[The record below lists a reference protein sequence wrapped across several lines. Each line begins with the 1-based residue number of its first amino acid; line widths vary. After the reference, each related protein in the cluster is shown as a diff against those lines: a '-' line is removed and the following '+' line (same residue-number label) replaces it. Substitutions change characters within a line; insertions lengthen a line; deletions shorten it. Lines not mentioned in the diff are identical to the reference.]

1 VAVRGP
7 LTRSCSRCLYNFDI
21 LLHYTFHAYPSHHDS
36 FDRIRLT
43 IRNPNSSRSLIAT
56 FKIRSIISNTQ
67 MSSTLPKYVQAQ
79 GSSSA
84 TGSSSDQRGDGDSRQ
99 RCIDFLSTYRQLPDD
114 FLRIPAS
121 YYPNPP
127 EQSMAIPGSFSDG
140 TPLVDMIDISV
151 VEAQLVKNYGLLRMD
166 LYCKIRVGHYVAE
179 TATCQNGARNPRWDG
194 SGVYQFALKPGID
207 SFHLEIYDEKQFSND
222 EKIAWLHESIPAEIF
237 QGVTVERWFPLS
249 GRLGHQKEG
258 SILLVLSH
266 KRVPLRTSNFGRA
279 IQHHPDSMPMFL
291 PPPSGQPHLIG
302 GRPTVLPVDPNIP
315 TYTLPQQPP
324 TSGGFGVVPQQQQPQ
339 EPRTASEEDINQLSE
354 MFPSIDKSI
363 IKSVL
368 ENHNLDKEGAISAL
382 LAMG

>member
-1 VAVRGP
+1 M
-7 LTRSCSRCLYNFDI
+7 S
-21 LLHYTFHAYPSHHDS
+21 
-36 FDRIRLT
+36 
-43 IRNPNSSRSLIAT
+43 
-56 FKIRSIISNTQ
+56 
-67 MSSTLPKYVQAQ
+67 SSTLPKYVQAQ
-79 GSSSA
+79 NSGQASGSTS
-84 TGSSSDQRGDGDSRQ
+84 GQPNDIKQ
-99 RCIDFLSTYRQLPDD
+99 RCRQFIETYRQLPDD
-114 FLRIPAS
+114 FLRIPPT
-121 YYPNPP
+121 YYPTPP
-127 EQSMAIPGSFSDG
+127 EQSLAIPGNFSDG

-207 SFHLEIYDEKQFSND
+207 SFHLEIYDEKQFSSD
-222 EKIAWLHESIPAEIF
+222 EKIAWLHEPIPPEIY

-249 GRLGHQKEG
+249 GRLGPQKEG

-266 KRVPLRTSNFGRA
+266 KRVPLRTSNFGRTM

-291 PPPSGQPHLIG
+291 PPPTGQPHVIG
-302 GRPTVLPVDPNIP
+302 GRPTVLPVDPQVP
-315 TYTLPQQPP
+315 TYTLPHPP
-324 TSGGFGVVPQQQQPQ
+324 PSPGGPTAAVQQQQ
-339 EPRTASEEDINQLSE
+339 ELRTATEEDINQLSE

>member
-1 VAVRGP
+1 
-7 LTRSCSRCLYNFDI
+7 
-21 LLHYTFHAYPSHHDS
+21 
-36 FDRIRLT
+36 
-43 IRNPNSSRSLIAT
+43 
-56 FKIRSIISNTQ
+56 

-79 GSSSA
+79 ESGSA
-84 TGSSSDQRGDGDSRQ
+84 TGSANSQGRSNNDVRQ
-99 RCIDFLSTYRQLPDD
+99 KWREFIETYRQLPDD
-114 FLRIPAS
+114 FLRIPSS
-121 YYPNPP
+121 YYPTPP
-127 EQSMAIPGSFSDG
+127 EQSLPIPNTYSDG

-222 EKIAWLHESIPAEIF
+222 EKIAWLHEPIPPEIY

-249 GRLGHQKEG
+249 GRLGPQKEG

-266 KRVPLRTSNFGRA
+266 KRVPLRTSNFSRTMVQ
-279 IQHHPDSMPMFL
+279 QHTDSMPMFM
-291 PPPSGQPHLIG
+291 PPPGGQPHMIG
-302 GRPTVLPVDPNIP
+302 GRPSVVPVDPNVP
-315 TYTLPQQPP
+315 TYTLPQPPPSSGGPP
-324 TSGGFGVVPQQQQPQ
+324 TAAAAQQQPQ
-339 EPRTASEEDINQLSE
+339 EPRAASEEDINQLSE

-368 ENHNLDKEGAISAL
+368 LNHNNDKEGAISAL